1 MAKVHC
7 ATSYTSQEK
16 FSEDLMPLSLE
27 AEVDVAADKAAVEVA
42 VDADKAVGRLLA
54 PARHNERQ
62 LRDHQLVAGR
72 QIGGPSIGQEVRRAG
87 GVVDVGGVAVRG
99 ELHQLVAGPGSLLL
113 APGLEKPGF
122 KKKTSPVGLFL
133 FFPFFLFFFVFFCF
147 FYIYIPR
154 RESF

>member
-1 MAKVHC
+1 MANVHC
-7 ATSYTSQEK
+7 ATSDTSQEK
-16 FSEDLMPLSLE
+16 FSEDLMPQSLE

-54 PARHNERQ
+54 PARHNQRQ

-72 QIGGPSIGQEVRRAG
+72 QIGGAPVRQKVRRARRI
-87 GVVDVGGVAVRG
+87 VDIGGVAVRG

-122 KKKTSPVGLFL
+122 LKKTSPVGFL
-133 FFPFFLFFFVFFCF
+133 GFFVYFLFFF
-147 FYIYIPR
+147 IYLPR
-154 RESF
+154 RESL